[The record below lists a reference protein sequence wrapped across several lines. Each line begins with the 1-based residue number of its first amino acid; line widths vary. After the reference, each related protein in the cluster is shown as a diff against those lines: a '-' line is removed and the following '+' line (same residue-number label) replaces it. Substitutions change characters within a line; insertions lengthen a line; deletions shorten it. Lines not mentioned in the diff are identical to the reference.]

1 MMIRS
6 LLASNQ
12 EILYKIYYII
22 HRDILG
28 FISSLCSLDSLV
40 GEEVSISSRLTKDL
54 LLIYLVESIASEG
67 TTTIM
72 SGIVYC

>member
-1 MMIRS
+1 MKY
-6 LLASNQ
+6 
-12 EILYKIYYII
+12 EKII
-22 HRDILG
+22 HKDILG

-54 LLIYLVESIASEG
+54 LLIYLVESITSEG